1 MALITVKP
9 NEIDV
14 AIAAAIARKARPVPE
29 EVARAVTWGADEK
42 LLLAHPGALG
52 ERCRRRL
59 FDRDRPRAVGAA
71 MDRLTEDAPPD
82 AQFEGSP
89 RRAQLPWN

>member
-42 LLLAHPGALG
+42 LLLALA
-52 ERCRRRL
+52 
-59 FDRDRPRAVGAA
+59 AVGWLVTRGGTRIA
-71 MDRLTEDAPPD
+71 
-82 AQFEGSP
+82 
-89 RRAQLPWN
+89 